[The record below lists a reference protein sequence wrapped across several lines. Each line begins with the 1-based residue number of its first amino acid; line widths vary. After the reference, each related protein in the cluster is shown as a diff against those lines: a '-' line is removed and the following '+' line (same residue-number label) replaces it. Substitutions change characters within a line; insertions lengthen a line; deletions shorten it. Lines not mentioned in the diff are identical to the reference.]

1 MVSID
6 EKRVYGAREGA
17 TAAYV
22 AAEMGVVRVL
32 ISGDAVGEFS
42 LLERCTARDL
52 AAGVGWLVVATGED
66 VLVCNLSSES
76 EEPAFART
84 NFGPAVAVGIRDG
97 TVLAADANGLAGS
110 LDLEPL
116 AENDW
121 RDLAFADAK
130 APEEPT
136 VRAADGDLLAT
147 DAGVYRRSGA
157 RLAHAGLSAVRD
169 VSAAGVPLAATA
181 GGLYRLG
188 NGWMCDLEGPFDR
201 VAADPLNDPGSLD
214 RAHALGDAVYEHGT
228 DEEDPETASENGW
241 RRLDVPDAGLVD
253 VAYGDGVYAVTEDGT
268 VLVADPGREP
278 GTEARWR
285 PHAIGVRGVTGV
297 VVPLER
303 A

>member
-52 AAGVGWLVVATGED
+52 AAGVGWLAVATDED
-66 VLVCNLSSES
+66 VLVWDLSSES

-84 NFGPAVAVGIRDG
+84 DFGPAVTVGIRDE
-97 TVLAADANGLAGS
+97 TLLAADTSGRAGS
-110 LDLEPL
+110 LDLEAL
-116 AENDW
+116 AVGDW

-130 APEEPT
+130 ASEEPT

-147 DAGVYRRSGA
+147 DAGVYRLSGT

-169 VSAAGVPLAATA
+169 VSTAGIPLAATA
-181 GGLYRLG
+181 DGLYRLG
-188 NGWMCDLEGPFDR
+188 NGWMRDLEGAFDR
-201 VAADPLNDPGSLD
+201 VAADPLSDPGSLA
-214 RAHALGDAVYEHGT
+214 RAHALGDAVYEHGA
-228 DEEDPETASENGW
+228 DGADSGAASENGW
-241 RRLDVPDAGLVD
+241 RRLEAPNPDLVD
-253 VAYGDGVYAVTEDGT
+253 IAYGDGVYAVTEDGT
-268 VLVADPGREP
+268 VLVADSGRGP

-285 PHAIGVRGVTGV
+285 PHPVGVRGVAAM